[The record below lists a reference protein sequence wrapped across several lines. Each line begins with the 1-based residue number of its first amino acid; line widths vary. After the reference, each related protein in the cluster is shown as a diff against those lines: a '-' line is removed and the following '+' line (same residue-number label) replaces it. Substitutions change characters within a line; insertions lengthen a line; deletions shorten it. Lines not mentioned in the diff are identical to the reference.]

1 MRTLSITRRQAL
13 VGASATAI
21 LATLAA
27 CSGKDDKS
35 SGGKVEINY

>member
-27 CSGKDDKS
+27 KTISHL
-35 SGGKVEINY
+35 VAR

>member
-13 VGASATAI
+13 VGASTTAI

-35 SGGKVEINY
+35 SGG